1 MALTEAI
8 KTALQYETKVHGVYL
23 DAEKRATDKAAKRV
37 FAMLAEEERGH
48 IAYLNNRLE
57 EWEKTGAFTVAE
69 LTTVVPPK
77 EQIEKGVAELKA
89 KVEPRKQGQ
98 SPELEMLLQALEV
111 EAETGAFYERMVREL
126 EGDQQKLFEQFMKI
140 EEGHKAIVQAQI
152 DCVTGLGF
160 WFDQKEFTLEGA

>member
-1 MALTEAI
+1 MELTEAI

-23 DAEKRATDKAAKRV
+23 DAEKRAVDKLAKRV

-48 IAYLNNRLE
+48 IAYLNTRLE

-69 LTTVVPPK
+69 LSTVIPPRAV
-77 EQIEKGVAELKA
+77 IEKGVADLKA
-89 KVEPRKQGQ
+89 KVEPRKQGT

-111 EAETGAFYERMVREL
+111 EAETGAFYERMVKEL
-126 EGDQQKLFEQFMKI
+126 EGDEQKLFARFLEI

-160 WFDQKEFTLEGA
+160 WFDRREFSLEEA